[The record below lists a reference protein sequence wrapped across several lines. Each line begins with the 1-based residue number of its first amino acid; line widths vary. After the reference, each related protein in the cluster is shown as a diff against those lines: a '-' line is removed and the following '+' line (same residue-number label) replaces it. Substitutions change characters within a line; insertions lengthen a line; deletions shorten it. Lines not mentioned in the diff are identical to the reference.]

1 MNTVVNGG
9 AIVEECLL
17 NSNGGRDI
25 SLSAI
30 NGSINSN
37 EESTSPPLL
46 PPPPTYDAATTEESN
61 ALSSLT
67 ENRLSIPNFIPY
79 QNQAPTARSGLTN
92 GSASR
97 IKLNQMNSMGS
108 YEMKTIIP
116 S

>member
-37 EESTSPPLL
+37 EESTSPPLYVETRL
-46 PPPPTYDAATTEESN
+46 LYNCGSHSKVHHSMTFHTLGDLRAKSFKATFYLETD
-61 ALSSLT
+61 
-67 ENRLSIPNFIPY
+67 F
-79 QNQAPTARSGLTN
+79 
-92 GSASR
+92 
-97 IKLNQMNSMGS
+97 
-108 YEMKTIIP
+108 
-116 S
+116 

>member
-37 EESTSPPLL
+37 EESTSPPLYVETKL
-46 PPPPTYDAATTEESN
+46 SYNCQTHSKLRHSMTFHALGYPK
-61 ALSSLT
+61 LSSFKAKFYLET
-67 ENRLSIPNFIPY
+67 DF
-79 QNQAPTARSGLTN
+79 
-92 GSASR
+92 
-97 IKLNQMNSMGS
+97 
-108 YEMKTIIP
+108 
-116 S
+116 